1 MLALSLMLLLPVAK
15 SRRVHKHGAIRK
27 DANQSSTTEKVK
39 LWEMIDEFAEKGIQF
54 REDDEV
60 QGTFGQWNMGGFSKM
75 PKHIFNNQINL
86 ELPGFRDRIPYKL
99 QSMYESNDGGTV
111 LVVQGEDV
119 DNYGVVQHFDPLRSK
134 HQDGTWTPKFLSQL
148 LTSFQKGF
156 GVVMHTKFA
165 GHDKEA
171 MWFGKFPGTE
181 FLDAKWGEANEA
193 ANQLFCPT
201 NGSDLRRVRKMIV
214 PLEYAGQ
221 YATNWNSV
229 TPFENVPFEK
239 FLKDFKGYSV
249 NKGTQVHIERL
260 LGYRRGLLYLKYR
273 CKGPPWGKFVIE
285 KMSVMMKHHP
295 QPTYEVEEIP
305 GQSWKTPPT
314 FRDAP

>member
-54 REDDEV
+54 KEDDEV
-60 QGTFGQWNMGGFSKM
+60 QGTFGRWNMGGFSKM
-75 PKHIFNNQINL
+75 PKHVFNLNNQINL
-86 ELPGFRDRIPYKL
+86 ELPGFSGKMLGVIPYML

-111 LVVQGEDV
+111 LVVQSEGAT
-119 DNYGVVQHFDPLRSK
+119 FDPLRSR
-134 HQDGTWTPKFLSQL
+134 HQDETWTPKFLSQL

-181 FLDAKWGEANEA
+181 FLDATA
-193 ANQLFCPT
+193 ANQLFCPA
-201 NGSDLRRVRKMIV
+201 GSDLRRVRKMIV

-221 YATNWNSV
+221 SATKWNTISLDR
-229 TPFENVPFEK
+229 TLDVPFEK
-239 FLKDFKGYSV
+239 FEEDFAAYIASQD
-249 NKGTQVHIERL
+249 TQVRIKRL

-273 CKGPPWGKFVIE
+273 CKDQKWDKFVIE
-285 KMSVMMKHHP
+285 KMSVMLKHHR
-295 QPTYEVEEIP
+295 QPMYEVKEIP
-305 GQSWKTPPT
+305 GKSWKTPPT
-314 FRDAP
+314 YRHAP